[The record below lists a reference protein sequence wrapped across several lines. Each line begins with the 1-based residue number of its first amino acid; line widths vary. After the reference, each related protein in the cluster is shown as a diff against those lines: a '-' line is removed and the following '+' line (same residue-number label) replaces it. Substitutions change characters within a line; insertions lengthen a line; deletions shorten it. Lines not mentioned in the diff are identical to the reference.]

1 MVKCMIDI
9 IVIGAGPAGLMAAI
23 QAAMLGATVEIIEK
37 NEAPGLKLLI
47 TGKGR
52 CNVTNNCDE
61 QTLLAEVA
69 HNPKFLYSAFYQFNA
84 RDTMSFF
91 ENLGVKLKT
100 ERGQRVFPQSDRSAD
115 IRDALVRF
123 AKELG
128 VVICQD
134 TVKSITPRVNDVL
147 IVGQKEYMAKRCIIA
162 TGGLSYPKTGSTGD
176 GYRFAEAI
184 GHTIVEPRPSL
195 IGLKCKQN
203 FCCELA
209 GMTLKNV
216 GVSFYR
222 GNKRVYTDFGELLF
236 THIGISGPTVLSA
249 SAHFDDFE
257 QARAVIDFKPAL
269 SEEQLH
275 QRLLRDFSLVMNKNV
290 LNGIEGLLPHKLLP
304 ILLEYCRI
312 SPFKKVNQITKEER
326 ETLVQGL
333 KSFTLDLIGKEG
345 IEKAIITAGG
355 VAVSEISPKTMAS
368 KINEKIYFA
377 GEVLDVDAYT
387 GGFNLQIAFSTGY
400 LAGKSAAE
408 ELL

>member
-1 MVKCMIDI
+1 
-9 IVIGAGPAGLMAAI
+9 
-23 QAAMLGATVEIIEK
+23 
-37 NEAPGLKLLI
+37 
-47 TGKGR
+47 
-52 CNVTNNCDE
+52 
-61 QTLLAEVA
+61 
-69 HNPKFLYSAFYQFNA
+69 YSAFYQFNA
-84 RDTMSFF
+84 KDTMTFF

-100 ERGQRVFPQSDRSAD
+100 ERGRRVFPESDKSSE

-123 AKELG
+123 ALDCG
-128 VVICQD
+128 VEFLSDNIRAIKPQTD
-134 TVKSITPRVNDVL
+134 GVL
-147 IVGQKEYMAKRCIIA
+147 LIGTTTEYLAKRCIIA

-176 GYRFAEAI
+176 GYLFAKSL

-216 GVSFYR
+216 SVSFYNR
-222 GNKRVYTDFGELLF
+222 NKCVYRDFGELLF

-249 SAHFDDFE
+249 SAHYDDFE
-257 QARAVIDFKPAL
+257 QAKVVIDFKPAL
-269 SEEQLH
+269 TEDQLD
-275 QRLLRDFSLVMNKNV
+275 QRLLRDFSSVMNKNV
-290 LNGIEGLLPHKLLP
+290 INGIEGILPHKLLP
-304 ILLEYCRI
+304 ILLEYCKI
-312 SPFKKVNQITKEER
+312 SPLKKVNQITKTER
-326 ETLVQGL
+326 ELLVHSL
-333 KSFTLDLIGKEG
+333 KSFSLDLIGKEG

-355 VAVSEISPKTMAS
+355 ISVNEISPKTMAS
-368 KINEKIYFA
+368 KICDKVYFA